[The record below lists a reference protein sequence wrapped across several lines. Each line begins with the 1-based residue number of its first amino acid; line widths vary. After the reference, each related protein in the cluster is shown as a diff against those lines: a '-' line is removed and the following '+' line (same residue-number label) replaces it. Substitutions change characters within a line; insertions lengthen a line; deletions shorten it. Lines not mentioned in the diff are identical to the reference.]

1 MSKGSP
7 QIVVRVG
14 DTMLQ
19 QLRSLAT
26 ENGCSVAEIVRTAI
40 RWYLVDLMQHEK

>member
-7 QIVVRVG
+7 QVVVRVG

-19 QLRSLAT
+19 QLRSLAADK
-26 ENGCSVAEIVRTAI
+26 GCSVAEIVRTAI
-40 RWYLVDLMQHEK
+40 RWYLVDLMQQK